1 MEEKQYVSFC
11 FLILHY
17 MNIELTYKTVESV
30 LSLDNFNDSKI
41 IIVDNASPN
50 ESGKKLEKKYAEMNQ
65 IHLILSSQNLGF
77 SAGNNLGFQYIKDN
91 FIPEF
96 VIAINNDILFP
107 QKEFLCKVKEL
118 YLEAPFWVAG
128 PDIFQ
133 PHKNY
138 HSSPSA
144 NKWRDVKDM
153 KLLIGESERE
163 KKALKKMFSLNGFNL
178 YLKDCFPENIM
189 VKCIIRLKRFVQGQ
203 KKAYDKRSEGIVLQ
217 GSCLIFDKR
226 YCEKN
231 RNLFLSLTFMYAEE
245 EILTWQCKKNNWKI
259 RYFPEIHVWHIN
271 HGSSQFPGLSYKQ
284 YCEKKISDIEK
295 VETAYRIYMEQI
307 TVNSD
312 I

>member
-118 YLEAPFWVAG
+118 YL
-128 PDIFQ
+128 
-133 PHKNY
+133 
-138 HSSPSA
+138 
-144 NKWRDVKDM
+144 
-153 KLLIGESERE
+153 
-163 KKALKKMFSLNGFNL
+163 
-178 YLKDCFPENIM
+178 
-189 VKCIIRLKRFVQGQ
+189 
-203 KKAYDKRSEGIVLQ
+203 
-217 GSCLIFDKR
+217 
-226 YCEKN
+226 
-231 RNLFLSLTFMYAEE
+231 
-245 EILTWQCKKNNWKI
+245 
-259 RYFPEIHVWHIN
+259 
-271 HGSSQFPGLSYKQ
+271 
-284 YCEKKISDIEK
+284 
-295 VETAYRIYMEQI
+295 
-307 TVNSD
+307 
-312 I
+312 